1 MRGRCALTASRPAC
15 EHVFVTFEGRPYTR
29 FRRALQTGDPR
40 LVRMIAAE
48 LPRIDLADALEV
60 FRVLAAADDPAW
72 NRAGVRWVRRLCDEA
87 VGLELVDVAL
97 VALALERRLEA
108 PWHEVLRGVAARH
121 RLRRLDAVLA
131 TCGEAADRRGLP

>member
-1 MRGRCALTASRPAC
+1 
-15 EHVFVTFEGRPYTR
+15 VFVTFEGRPYTR

-48 LPRIDLADALEV
+48 LPRIDLADALDV

-87 VGLELVDVAL
+87 AGLELVDVAL

-108 PWHEVLRGVAARH
+108 PWHEVVRGVATRH
-121 RLRRLDAVLA
+121 RLRRLDAALA
-131 TCGEAADRRGLP
+131 DGADGRRHP